1 MGENKRSGS
10 EFSIDKMVSF
20 CKKNVKYISAGVL
33 TVAIVVVLAIAA
45 TGNKGGD
52 GGSKQPDT
60 KQEESDKK
68 DGQDEGEQAGE
79 EDAAGK
85 KDEDVEEE
93 ESNPEIKE
101 LVSTYYNS
109 YAAGDLDKLTELTK
123 FLSDME
129 KDYITMLNEHV
140 ASYSNVSCIV
150 EEGAAEGDYIVCVAY
165 DMTFEGAKEALPGSN
180 IFYIQTN
187 KDGDLYINNRYSSF
201 NREIKEQKTKK
212 KILNLIKKF
221 EDGDKVQK
229 LQEKVQEN
237 YDKIVSKDEDLEK
250 KVNDVAEA
258 ISEWK
263 KSYKPAEEEPEEE
276 PKEEPAPEETEQEQP
291 SDNSENENN
300 DSSSTDDG
308 ADDSSSGGLNYV
320 PEGTVLTATDGYNVR
335 VSMNESAELVG
346 TTAVGDSIKVILSY
360 AEGWTKVEWNGTT
373 GYIRTD
379 LLLAN

>member
-1 MGENKRSGS
+1 MSENRRSGS
-10 EFSIDKMVSF
+10 EFSIDTIVSF

-33 TVAIVVVLAIAA
+33 TVAIVVVLAVVA

-52 GGSKQPDT
+52 KASKQPDT
-60 KQEESDKK
+60 KQEETDKK
-68 DGQDEGEQAGE
+68 DNQGE
-79 EDAAGK
+79 EQDDEKDADGK
-85 KDEDVEEE
+85 KDQE
-93 ESNPEIKE
+93 ESHPEIKE

-129 KDYITMLNEHV
+129 KDYITMMNEHV
-140 ASYSNVSCIV
+140 ASYNNVSCIV
-150 EEGAAEGDYIVCVAY
+150 EDGAEEGDYIVCVAY
-165 DMTFEGAKEALPGSN
+165 DMTFEDMKEALPGSN

-187 KDGDLYINNRYSSF
+187 KDGELYINNRYSSF

-212 KILNLIKKF
+212 KILNLIKEF
-221 EDGDKVQK
+221 ENGDKVQK
-229 LQEKVQEN
+229 LQEEVQEN
-237 YDKIVSKDEDLEK
+237 YDKIVSKDEKLEK

-263 KSYKPAEEEPEEE
+263 QSYKPAEEEPEEE
-276 PKEEPAPEETEQEQP
+276 QAPEEQQPEEEQAPEEPEQEQP
-291 SDNSENENN
+291 SDDGGNE
-300 DSSSTDDG
+300 SDG
-308 ADDSSSGGLNYV
+308 ASDTNDNASGGLNYV
-320 PEGTVLTATDGYNVR
+320 PDGKVLTATGGYNVR

-346 TTAVGDSIKVILSY
+346 TTAVGDTITVILSY